1 MRNQNSLKKVSV
13 NLILLSIVLIL
24 ISTLILCPKI
34 SQASLRVVF
43 SSCALGVASSEY
55 FANEVL
61 SIISFGSSI
70 PGIDLWI
77 SLITSVVIVVSVI
90 SLSFYKRST
99 YSSSLSS
106 LFIVNLIFSL
116 VFFNLYRAIY
126 LYLVFEISVIP
137 IFLMIIGW
145 GYQPERVKASYAIIF
160 YTIITSVPLLTCL
173 TIIISTS
180 LFSEVNVLIRGSE
193 SLSISNIS
201 SLAVA
206 LGFLVKLPMFGV
218 HLWLPLA
225 HVEAPVFGSIILAG
239 VLLKLGGIGI
249 IRFINI
255 IQGVYF
261 KIICISISLVGT
273 VIVGAT
279 CLKIT
284 DLKSVIAFSS
294 VSHIGI
300 VIFIL
305 IISRKLSIW
314 VAFFIIL
321 THAFRSSIMFFCRY
335 VMYTISGTRNIL
347 LNKGSLTLVPA
358 FRICWLVAT
367 IASIGTPPFINLVSE
382 VFSLFVSWDILG
394 IWIVLIVV
402 MFILGRAFHL
412 ILYRSVKQE
421 GIRWDNSNKG
431 SSSNIILP
439 ILTSHTHS
447 LLLVL
452 SIIILIEVRY

>member
-1 MRNQNSLKKVSV
+1 MSIC
-13 NLILLSIVLIL
+13 LILVTSLV
-24 ISTLILCPKI
+24 LCPKI

-43 SSCALGVASSEY
+43 SCCTLMVASNEY
-55 FANEVL
+55 YANEVL
-61 SIISFGSSI
+61 SIISFGRSI

-77 SLITSVVIVVSVI
+77 SLITCVVIVVSAI
-90 SLSFYKRST
+90 SLSFYKRSSL
-99 YSSSLSS
+99 SSTLSS
-106 LFIVNLIFSL
+106 LFIINLIFSF

-126 LYLVFEISVIP
+126 LYLVFEMSVIP

-160 YTIITSVPLLTCL
+160 YTIITSVPLVICVV
-173 TIIISTS
+173 IVIRRS
-180 LFSEVNVLIRGSE
+180 LFSEVNML
-193 SLSISNIS
+193 SLRLDNEIINNIS
-201 SLAVA
+201 SLAIA
-206 LGFLVKLPMFGV
+206 LGFLVKLPIFGV

-225 HVEAPVFGSIILAG
+225 HVEAPVFGSMILAG
-239 VLLKLGGIGI
+239 ILLKLGGIGI
-249 IRFINI
+249 TRFINI
-255 IQGVYF
+255 IQGSYF
-261 KIICISISLVGT
+261 KVLCISIRLVGT

-305 IISRKLSIW
+305 IISSKISIW
-314 VAFFIIL
+314 VAFFIML
-321 THAFRSSIMFFCRY
+321 THAFRSSIIFFCRY
-335 VMYTISGTRNIL
+335 AIYTISGTRNIL

-358 FRICWLVAT
+358 FSLCWLVAT

-382 VFSLFVSWDILG
+382 VFSLFISWNVLG
-394 IWIVLIVV
+394 SLIILIVAI
-402 MFILGRAFHL
+402 FILGRAFHL

-431 SSSNIILP
+431 SSSNIMLP
-439 ILTSHTHS
+439 LITSHTHS

-452 SIIILIEVRY
+452 SIIMLIEVRY